1 MAYDLIA
8 LLLALVVLLLVFRC
22 LVPQWRGLRESWRGM
37 KEHQAHEEF
46 RRRKERENQH
56 RRY

>member
-1 MAYDLIA
+1 MSDVGA

-22 LVPQWRGLRESWRGM
+22 LVPQWRGLRESWRVM

-46 RRRKERENQH
+46 RRRKEREQEN